1 MALHQQPA
9 RLDDILRLAV
19 VQADRLD
26 VVRQALYAESMD
38 RRGCIGDRKQPGS
51 GLVHADVRG
60 LGGEDHRDQQFEG
73 GGIGQLGFWFR
84 IVFVKPAEN
93 FQAFCGIHGQS
104 SSLKTFSVKLRCQTR
119 LVWQP
124 GVVPTE

>member
-9 RLDDILRLAV
+9 RLDDILCLAV

-26 VVRQALYAESMD
+26 VVRQALYTECMD
-38 RRGCIGDRKQPGS
+38 CRWGIGDRKQPGR

-60 LGGEDHRDQQFEG
+60 LGGEDHRNQQFEG
-73 GGIGQLGFWFR
+73 GGIGQLGFRFR

-93 FQAFCGIHGQS
+93 FQTFCGIHGQS
-104 SSLKTFSVKLRCQTR
+104 SSLKTFSVKLRCQAR
-119 LVWQP
+119 LVWLP
-124 GVVPTE
+124 GAVPAE